1 MIKNNID
8 LNAVKQ
14 GLLDE
19 NGSITKVAKKLNV
32 DYHAIRNLI
41 MKHNLP
47 FNNERKPI
55 TATKEQLQEAY
66 DRLGTVDLVAKE
78 FGCSDRGIGVKMKK
92 FGIKFNFI
100 YKYTCDDDF
109 FSRDT
114 EEAFYWAGFIAADG
128 CVMANGKNKKD
139 ISVLSIGVAIKDEQ
153 HLINFQNL
161 INHHAPIHYSIRKG
175 REVIENRNGKLTK
188 RFIKD
193 SKMSSISISSRKI
206 INDIKRFGVVA
217 RKSLIYSCPKEII
230 NHKLFH
236 HFMRGYFDGDGCVS
250 LDSNTNN
257 LHFQLLGT
265 FDFLTACKE
274 IFENKLISNNITQL
288 VKRNNIYELNYG
300 GNILTK
306 RIYDYLYKDAK
317 SYLQRKYDKFQHV
330 QNCGS
335 KIVLSD
341 LVYMIEKQKNRKG
354 HNIPISILLN
364 EDDWASIYKQT
375 HENMTEDE
383 LDIVLLNDDIF
394 TLPFDSLISISKQI
408 DVRTKSKR
416 FNGLDIGYVKFIPGR
431 IHAMKIIL
439 EPERND
445 PNILPEYFRA

>member
-1 MIKNNID
+1 
-8 LNAVKQ
+8 
-14 GLLDE
+14 
-19 NGSITKVAKKLNV
+19 
-32 DYHAIRNLI
+32 
-41 MKHNLP
+41 
-47 FNNERKPI
+47 
-55 TATKEQLQEAY
+55 
-66 DRLGTVDLVAKE
+66 
-78 FGCSDRGIGVKMKK
+78 
-92 FGIKFNFI
+92 
-100 YKYTCDDDF
+100 
-109 FSRDT
+109 
-114 EEAFYWAGFIAADG
+114 
-128 CVMANGKNKKD
+128 
-139 ISVLSIGVAIKDEQ
+139 
-153 HLINFQNL
+153 
-161 INHHAPIHYSIRKG
+161 
-175 REVIENRNGKLTK
+175 
-188 RFIKD
+188 
-193 SKMSSISISSRKI
+193 MSSISISSRKI

-408 DVRTKSKR
+408 DVRTKS
-416 FNGLDIGYVKFIPGR
+416 GR

>member
-128 CVMANGKNKKD
+128 C
-139 ISVLSIGVAIKDEQ
+139 
-153 HLINFQNL
+153 
-161 INHHAPIHYSIRKG
+161 Y
-175 REVIENRNGKLTK
+175 
-188 RFIKD
+188 
-193 SKMSSISISSRKI
+193 
-206 INDIKRFGVVA
+206 
-217 RKSLIYSCPKEII
+217 
-230 NHKLFH
+230 
-236 HFMRGYFDGDGCVS
+236 
-250 LDSNTNN
+250 
-257 LHFQLLGT
+257 
-265 FDFLTACKE
+265 
-274 IFENKLISNNITQL
+274 
-288 VKRNNIYELNYG
+288 
-300 GNILTK
+300 
-306 RIYDYLYKDAK
+306 
-317 SYLQRKYDKFQHV
+317 
-330 QNCGS
+330 
-335 KIVLSD
+335 
-341 LVYMIEKQKNRKG
+341 
-354 HNIPISILLN
+354 
-364 EDDWASIYKQT
+364 
-375 HENMTEDE
+375 
-383 LDIVLLNDDIF
+383 
-394 TLPFDSLISISKQI
+394 
-408 DVRTKSKR
+408 
-416 FNGLDIGYVKFIPGR
+416 
-431 IHAMKIIL
+431 
-439 EPERND
+439 
-445 PNILPEYFRA
+445 